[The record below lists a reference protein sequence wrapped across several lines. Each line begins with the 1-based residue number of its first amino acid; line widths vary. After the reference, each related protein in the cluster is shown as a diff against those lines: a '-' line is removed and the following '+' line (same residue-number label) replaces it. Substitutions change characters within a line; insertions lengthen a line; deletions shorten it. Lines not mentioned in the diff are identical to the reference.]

1 MYARGGAMKTR
12 MNRMSENMV
21 KGISTIFG
29 IDEEDVRDSP
39 AIENWKKG
47 YKHFLKNPISHYLSS
62 IEERKRKIGKYKRL
76 IRKHKEGLKEAED
89 EEEIQK
95 HKNLIKRYKSWILKH
110 KKAINHLRALILNE
124 QLERESMT
132 AEEIAKNK
140 AKGIALE
147 EVEEELKEQAKE
159 VNMEEYIREYKSKSK
174 ELLDEFLEAHPE
186 CELVELD
193 DHIGIDVGDYI
204 VTPYTVKSKVT
215 GKDICVQVRDRKG
228 FVTKIDEMVSKALAL
243 LHSPEKVIQ

>member
-1 MYARGGAMKTR
+1 MRKQMRTID
-12 MNRMSENMV
+12 RMSENMV
-21 KGISTIFG
+21 KGISLFSG
-29 IDEEDVRDSP
+29 MDEEDVRDSV

-47 YKHFLKNPISHYLSS
+47 YKHFLKNPVSHYLSS

-76 IRKHKEGLKEAED
+76 IREHREDLKEAKN
-89 EEEIQK
+89 EEEAQK
-95 HKNLIKRYKSWILKH
+95 HKNLIKRYRSWILKH

-124 QLERESMT
+124 QLERESS
-132 AEEIAKNK
+132 AGEEIAKNK

-147 EVEEELKEQAKE
+147 EVEEELKEQAKK
-159 VNMEEYIREYKSKSK
+159 VNMEKYIRKYKSKSK

-193 DHIGIDVGDYI
+193 NHIGIDVGDYI

-243 LHSPEKVIQ
+243 LHSPEEAVQ